1 MILTFLKDLTYA
13 NVKDLLRA
21 LSKEQQE
28 RKVLHKAWQHSQELV
43 EEVEFFLNTRMSYLI
58 YHIVPDK
65 TDFFIFSAVYGV
77 CACVYLC
84 VRARLAF
91 GKAFASWT
99 RQGGGACNIE
109 QSQGGERSCS
119 ENTV

>member
-28 RKVLHKAWQHSQELV
+28 RKVLHKAWQHSQEVV
-43 EEVEFFLNTRMSYLI
+43 EQVNFFFNTRMSYLI
-58 YHIVPDK
+58 YHSVPGK

-77 CACVYLC
+77 CACVC
-84 VRARLAF
+84 VRVCARLA
-91 GKAFASWT
+91 
-99 RQGGGACNIE
+99 C
-109 QSQGGERSCS
+109 
-119 ENTV
+119 